1 MLDTA
6 SPSKITAFR
15 GLNNVTDSLRA
26 GMEWLATADNVN
38 ITDTGAIEKR
48 EGYALATAFEIE
60 GYEGDIPVFFI
71 PGTGAFTSIYCTLD
85 AQRGYFVAGNKL
97 YAFTGVPSLAPVLS
111 SDPALATLTAPSA
124 EMFWAE
130 INDQVFYNNGT
141 DSGIILPD
149 NTVLQW
155 AWPIPDAPT
164 VVAGGTA
171 SSSAAAAG
179 TYQFCCTYLMPDG
192 RETGASA
199 TVSVDLAERQMV
211 VITPPLRAG
220 YETLVYV
227 APANSTVFQLLGS
240 MTAPTVQTI
249 NPDNLGRELQT
260 QFFDPLPAGATVVQE
275 WKGRIYAAQYM
286 PSVGQ
291 TAVWFSEP
299 LGFHLFNLSS
309 GYILVPGQVHMLAPH
324 KDALIIGTDAM
335 VYSYTGESMTPI
347 ADYGVVPGKSW
358 DVDGDR
364 LLIWTTRGI
373 CSALPFVNLTEKQVS
388 VAPGAH
394 VASCVVHSGGQK
406 RFVASIQ
413 QGGEAFNAR

>member
-26 GMEWLATADNVN
+26 GMEWLATADNIN

-48 EGYALATAFEIE
+48 LGYSLVSQFDDAAGE
-60 GYEGDIPVFFI
+60 V
-71 PGTGAFTSIYCTLD
+71 TSAYNTVDFQRMYVVQNQAIKTFDLTPLVTL
-85 AQRGYFVAGNKL
+85 
-97 YAFTGVPSLAPVLS
+97 TS
-111 SDPALATLTAPSA
+111 SDPVY
-124 EMFWAE
+124 WAE

-324 KDALIIGTDAM
+324 ESALVVGTDTRQFA
-335 VYSYTGESMTPI
+335 YTGAALNQI